1 MAVSEAA
8 GTGWLSTALAYVPV
22 GFAHILPLG
31 LDHILFVL
39 ALFFMTPNV
48 GPLILQITIFTLAH
62 SVTLALGAFGIVSIP
77 GSIVEPI
84 IAASIVFVAAE
95 NMFARRVTGW
105 RIGVIFLF
113 GLLHGLGFASVLNEF
128 GLPDG
133 QFGAA
138 LVGFNV
144 GVEIGQI
151 AIIAAMFLV
160 VWVALRVDALDYSER
175 TGQVFYG
182 VLALALVALSFL
194 ALEGNALAGF
204 EVSAPLFLLPLAG
217 LSLLCLLAAT
227 NVDKLGAYRTYVA
240 IPASAAIGLVG
251 AYWFLERVFL

>member
-1 MAVSEAA
+1 MLRVFLVFCCVFPASALLAAEPEMAVSEAA

-77 GSIVEPI
+77 GSIVEPV

-113 GLLHGLGFASVLNEF
+113 GLLHGLGFASVLVTHDFAEALKLADRIAVMDRGRIIQSGTPQELISNPANET
-128 GLPDG
+128 
-133 QFGAA
+133 
-138 LVGFNV
+138 
-144 GVEIGQI
+144 VE
-151 AIIAAMFLV
+151 
-160 VWVALRVDALDYSER
+160 S
-175 TGQVFYG
+175 
-182 VLALALVALSFL
+182 
-194 ALEGNALAGF
+194 
-204 EVSAPLFLLPLAG
+204 
-217 LSLLCLLAAT
+217 LLAAP
-227 NVDKLGAYRTYVA
+227 RQ
-240 IPASAAIGLVG
+240 AAADIGRAFREG
-251 AYWFLERVFL
+251 G